1 LKSNTHNLFSIG
13 LMIWI
18 ITLFGDPLVVMLLL
32 AAVATVFTNAIID
45 ELGHTTT
52 DGVPRRR
59 FLTHSI
65 ITAPFWGAAA
75 WALVFIVPATSLG
88 LFPPDPVLLWFFAS
102 LGVLAAWSHLLL
114 DSLTES
120 GVFAFSFRRQALAHF
135 AYDNWTL
142 NLSFSLLGVV
152 LLFAAL
158 LG

>member
-18 ITLFGDPLVVMLLL
+18 ITLFGDPLAVTLLL

-52 DGVPRRR
+52 EGVAKRR

-65 ITAPFWGAAA
+65 ITAPFWGAAV
-75 WALVFIVPATSLG
+75 WALVLIVPAASLG
-88 LFPPDPVLLWFFAS
+88 LLPHDPVLLSFFAS

-114 DSLTES
+114 DSLTEG
-120 GVFAFSFRRQALAHF
+120 GVFAFSFRRRALAHF
-135 AYDNWTL
+135 AYDNWPL
-142 NLSFSLLGVV
+142 NLGFSLLGVA

>member
-1 LKSNTHNLFSIG
+1 MKSNTHNLFSIG

-32 AAVATVFTNAIID
+32 AAVATVFTNVIID
-45 ELGHTTT
+45 ELGHTT

-65 ITAPFWGAAA
+65 ITAPFWGAAV
-75 WALVFIVPATSLG
+75 WALVLIVPAASLG
-88 LFPPDPVLLWFFAS
+88 LFPPDPVLLRFFAS

-114 DSLTES
+114 DSLTEG
-120 GVFAFSFRRQALAHF
+120 GVFAFSFQRRALAHF
-135 AYDNWTL
+135 AYDNWPL
-142 NLSFSLLGVV
+142 NLGFSLLGVV

>member
-18 ITLFGDPLVVMLLL
+18 ITLFGDPLVVVLLL

-52 DGVPRRR
+52 DGVPRRK

-65 ITAPFWGAAA
+65 ITAPFWGAAV
-75 WALVFIVPATSLG
+75 WALVLIVPAASLG
-88 LFPPDPVLLWFFAS
+88 LFPPDPVLLWFFTS

-114 DSLTES
+114 DSLTEG
-120 GVFAFSFRRQALAHF
+120 GVFAFSSRRRALAHL
-135 AYDNWTL
+135 AYDNWPL
-142 NLSFSLLGVV
+142 NLGFSLLGVV

-158 LG
+158 LW